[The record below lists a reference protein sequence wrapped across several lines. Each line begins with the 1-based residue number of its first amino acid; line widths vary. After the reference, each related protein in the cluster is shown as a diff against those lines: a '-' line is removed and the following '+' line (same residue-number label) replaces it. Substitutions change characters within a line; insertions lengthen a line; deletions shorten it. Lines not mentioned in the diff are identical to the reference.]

1 MLAMR
6 IIISRFVRCKRS
18 DLMDYRKLAIDELRA
33 VQQLRAAERI
43 CRDRLD
49 ELSAELHAFKIPSP
63 QADPVQGGGNK
74 TEERWLSIIAS
85 QMDEERRLKNVR
97 RRLRR
102 FNTAW
107 RTLSE
112 RDKAALIEW
121 YITPGNFDRAEKVS
135 GEQRC
140 SRRTAFDYR
149 DDAIINFARA
159 FYGEV
164 VT

>member
-1 MLAMR
+1 
-6 IIISRFVRCKRS
+6 
-18 DLMDYRKLAIDELRA
+18 MDYRKLSIDELRH
-33 VQQLRAAERI
+33 VNELRAAERI

-107 RTLSE
+107 AVLSE
-112 RDKAALIEW
+112 RDKAVLTEW
-121 YITPGNFDRAEKVS
+121 YIVGGNNCAERVANR
-135 GEQRC
+135 EHC
-140 SRRTAFDYR
+140 DTRTAFRWR
-149 DDAIINFARA
+149 DEALITFARA
-159 FYGEV
+159 FLGAV